1 MLRRTYCNVKPRH
14 AFTLVELL
22 VVIAIIGI
30 LVGLLLP
37 AVQAARDAARRIQV
51 QNNLKQIGLATQNF
65 HDARKKLPPAFT
77 FHRNYKGPNLI
88 ANGWLESNAFL
99 YMLPYIESGAFAA
112 IADSQGTGFTYYGSR
127 NNSFI
132 PPSYVN
138 PSDASRSDGKYVCRL
153 DGPMA
158 VTGFGANYQALGGV
172 LQRNTGTT
180 AAPVYAK
187 MLDTSKSLASLS
199 DGTSN
204 TILYAERRSVM
215 QDFSP
220 NTTGIDVDY
229 ASYNNWNFPIID
241 PDWYLGVPF
250 SPVFGLPAI
259 AGKPAMDFRGPQG
272 ILAKFQSDCRYQ
284 DNSIPART
292 CNPWLAHAPRSSGI
306 FVALGDGSV
315 QFMSAGVD
323 AQLWWNM
330 MRPDDGSVIGEY

>member
-1 MLRRTYCNVKPRH
+1 MLSRSFAKRR

-37 AVQAARDAARRIQV
+37 AVQAARDAARRMQV
-51 QNNLKQIGLATQNF
+51 QNNLKQIALASHNF

-77 FHRNYKGPNLI
+77 FHRNYKGPDLV
-88 ANGWLESNAFL
+88 ANGWPEANAFI
-99 YMLPYIESGAFAA
+99 YILPYLESGAFAA
-112 IADSQGTGFTYYGSR
+112 IADNQGIGLTYYGSR

-132 PPSYVN
+132 PPSYTN
-138 PSDASRSDGKYVCRL
+138 PTDASRPDGKYICRL

-172 LQRNTGTT
+172 LQRKVSGT
-180 AAPVYAK
+180 YQK
-187 MLDTSKSLASLS
+187 MLDTTKNIAGLA

-204 TILYAERRSVM
+204 TIIFAERRSVM

-220 NTTGIDVDY
+220 NTTGIDTDY
-229 ASYNNWNFPIID
+229 ACYNNWNFPIID

-250 SPVFGLPAI
+250 TPVFGLPAT
-259 AGKPAMDFRGPQG
+259 AGTPSMNFRGPQG
-272 ILAKFQSDCRYQ
+272 IAAKFQSDCRYQ
-284 DNSIPART
+284 DNTQPAKT

-306 FVALGDGSV
+306 MVALGDGSV
-315 QFMSAGVD
+315 HMLSSSMEPQ
-323 AQLWWNM
+323 QWWNM
-330 MRPDDGSVIGEY
+330 MLPADGAVINEF